1 MHTFD
6 GGNSFFFFLFRPK
19 WARTVGPLANLQLL
33 ALDADRGTGGNGM
46 GDEDIG
52 ADDAVPANDR
62 IAAQNG
68 SAGVDGHIVL
78 NGGVAA
84 LAPQALAPPGGQ
96 CAQCHALDRKS
107 VV

>member
-33 ALDADRGTGGNGM
+33 ALDADRGAGGNGM

-84 LAPQALAPPGGQ
+84 LAPQALAP
-96 CAQCHALDRKS
+96 R
-107 VV
+107 VVSAPNVTPW